1 MPSVLGGGARLEE
14 SGGAAKGVGCGGVI
28 AMVGGFPIAGE
39 GRVFRGFEVTL
50 CPTVGDMG
58 AKVGTARVGGSGNG
72 CKWCRRSSGG
82 FGGGESTR
90 SGGCIGAVVT
100 GTAGGGGE
108 SPVLVGGAEL
118 GDQVCEGFVGIGFC
132 APSTK
137 QIPVCI

>member
-1 MPSVLGGGARLEE
+1 M
-14 SGGAAKGVGCGGVI
+14 
-28 AMVGGFPIAGE
+28 
-39 GRVFRGFEVTL
+39 
-50 CPTVGDMG
+50 
-58 AKVGTARVGGSGNG
+58 
-72 CKWCRRSSGG
+72 
-82 FGGGESTR
+82 
-90 SGGCIGAVVT
+90 VT